1 MYFQCNNCGNLKLY
15 EEVKRKKHTDG
26 RTSFF
31 KCINECETK
40 VGVEEWLV
48 KFPGSFKKLD
58 KFLEENPQP

>member
-1 MYFQCNNCGNLKLY
+1 MKLY
-15 EEVKRKKHTDG
+15 EEVKLEKHTDG

-31 KCINECETK
+31 KCNDECETK
-40 VGVEEWLV
+40 AGIKDWLV